1 MTERK
6 KRHPNSGD
14 LYTPVTP
21 ELVALFERMKNE
33 HGTWRRVAAIS
44 ETRLKVLRN
53 LRQAKRKAVSQRLLD
68 RICSSTGVGS
78 IHEFTWFTADD
89 LVALGI
95 WDPVQYVEGYDTYA
109 SGEKRADKAKRLKEE
124 ARKKRRA
131 EARRRRRYR
140 R

>member
-1 MTERK
+1 MAGETRK

-21 ELVALFERMKNE
+21 ELLELFERMRAE

-53 LRQAKRKAVSQRLLD
+53 LRRSKRKAVSQRLLD
-68 RICSSTGVGS
+68 RLCSTTNVGS

-95 WDPVQYVEGYDTYA
+95 WDPVQYVEGYESY
-109 SGEKRADKAKRLKEE
+109 SKGKS
-124 ARKKRRA
+124 ARDVI
-131 EARRRRRYR
+131 
-140 R
+140 